1 MSTIEEVDACIKWL
15 GDNVKSNNLVEI
27 CKCIDKLSILTV
39 SVGHDVSTAYG
50 LMNDLEDEYK
60 FSFASHVSQSSLSVA
75 KSELEAESKFREK
88 KTFYTQAKNG
98 YKKLSTYLD
107 RIDRVIESYRQLV
120 SVSKLDL
127 KHN

>member
-1 MSTIEEVDACIKWL
+1 MGTIEEVDICIKWL
-15 GDNVKSNNLVEI
+15 GDNVKSQDLVGI
-27 CKCIDKLSILTV
+27 CRCIDKLSILTV
-39 SVGHDVSTAYG
+39 SIGHDVTTAYG

-60 FSFASHVSQSSLSVA
+60 FSFASYVSQSSLSVA
-75 KSELEAESKFREK
+75 KAELEAEAKFREK
-88 KTFYTQAKNG
+88 RTSYTQAKNG